1 MNLIRRLFGLQ
12 TPEAPSSSPAP
23 TPAPS
28 AESPE
33 TAEDLGLIKETQP
46 LSQSAQPVIQTRRLT
61 PPKSYSS
68 TNRRVKVGTA
78 SDIGGRGNNE
88 DAAITLMTNTEVTGS
103 PPPIGIFM
111 VADGMGGHQNG
122 EFASSIAVRTVA
134 QAIIQEV
141 IIPQLEER
149 DMNSADQKTI
159 PEVLAEAMSAANTA
173 VQLEVPGGGT
183 TATCAVIRA
192 DLAYVAHVGD
202 SRAYL
207 ITDGNLELI
216 TRDHLLVRRLQELGQ
231 LTPQEADAHP
241 QRNVLYRAIGQ
252 NETLEVDAATR
263 RLPPSS
269 RLLLCSDGLWGVIGD
284 ERINEIVA
292 KYPDPQEACDQLV
305 AAANDDNG
313 PDNITVVL
321 VQMPD

>member
-1 MNLIRRLFGLQ
+1 MNFIRRL
-12 TPEAPSSSPAP
+12 
-23 TPAPS
+23 
-28 AESPE
+28 
-33 TAEDLGLIKETQP
+33 LGLEPPSPDSSNIQQKPEPVAPVETSTEVPKETQP
-46 LSQSAQPVIQTRRLT
+46 LSPQTEQPIHTRRLT

-68 TNRRVKVGTA
+68 TNRRVKVGTT
-78 SDIGGRGNNE
+78 SDIGGRSNNE
-88 DAAITLMTNTEVTGS
+88 DAALTLILNTDVEGS

-122 EFASSIAVRTVA
+122 EVASSITVRTVA
-134 QAIIQEV
+134 QSIIKEIV
-141 IIPQLEER
+141 VPQLEER
-149 DMNSADQKTI
+149 DINSADNKTI
-159 PEVLAEAMSAANTA
+159 PEVLADAMAAANTA

-183 TATCAVIRA
+183 TATCVVVRG

-207 ITDGNLELI
+207 IADGNLELI

-231 LTPQEADAHP
+231 LTPQEADTHP

-252 NETLEVDAATR
+252 NDTLEVDAATR

-284 ERINEIVA
+284 ERISEITA

-305 AAANDDNG
+305 AAANADSG